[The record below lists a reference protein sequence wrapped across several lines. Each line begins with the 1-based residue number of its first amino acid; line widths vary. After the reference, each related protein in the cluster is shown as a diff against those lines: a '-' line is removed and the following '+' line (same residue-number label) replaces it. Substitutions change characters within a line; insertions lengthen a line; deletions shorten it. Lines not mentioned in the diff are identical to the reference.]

1 LGLTLWGERELTA
14 RLADNSEV
22 RLQQRPRWFFFSN
35 LTSFEHQVSHPPQR
49 QQSKL
54 LDIPGQGECGVSVMM
69 RTSLFRS
76 HRARKSNQQ
85 PTPHWVFQAATQA
98 VVEWLE
104 ANPLDLPSLGQC
116 MAAAEDEDPH
126 G

>member
-1 LGLTLWGERELTA
+1 
-14 RLADNSEV
+14 
-22 RLQQRPRWFFFSN
+22 
-35 LTSFEHQVSHPPQR
+35 
-49 QQSKL
+49 
-54 LDIPGQGECGVSVMM
+54 MM
-69 RTSLFRS
+69 RISLFRS

-104 ANPLDLPSLGQC
+104 ANPLDLPSLGQG
-116 MAAAEDEDPH
+116 MAVAEDEDPH